1 MPASSK
7 LLLLSRVLRRE
18 QRSEKQRVGR
28 PPGARL
34 SHGPKAKGPLEGFS
48 PSAQFSARRL
58 YPSFVPSSLEEET
71 YPQTAD
77 GLWTRYGRWNAA
89 GTKVYSGGKVIYE
102 RT

>member
-1 MPASSK
+1 MSAPPK

-18 QRSEKQRVGR
+18 HRSEKQRVGR

-34 SHGPKAKGPLEGFS
+34 SHGPKAKGPLESFS
-48 PSAQFSARRL
+48 PPPHPSIRRL
-58 YPSFVPSSLEEET
+58 YPSFVPSALEEEA
-71 YPQTAD
+71 YPQAPD

-102 RT
+102 L